1 MIDIWFKKFSTDTFI
16 KQIERT
22 QALACGV
29 RPRIYCNEIMC
40 QMFDFESKY
49 NGCEVVIDDE
59 LDDGVFIIMS
69 CRDKYGNVVLPYI
82 FGNITDDLLDRL
94 YFTLNDYKWA
104 GYPDNIIRKE
114 KVNII
119 EKTFGV
125 KIECPDYSYCICE
138 ELIRLN
144 EEKCGVTSY
153 PVVGI
158 GNSENDKPVI
168 WCKPDV
174 GDEWNIIVPEKDEN
188 GQYHRFYVPE
198 TRACKLVDVKY
209 CYKKEVGD
217 YWFMGKRQI
226 ERVTKEH

>member
-1 MIDIWFKKFSTDTFI
+1 MINIWFKKFSTDTFI

-69 CRDKYGNVVLPYI
+69 CRD
-82 FGNITDDLLDRL
+82 LLDRL

-104 GYPDNIIRKE
+104 GYPDNIIRNE
-114 KVNII
+114 KINII
-119 EKTFGV
+119 EKTFNV
-125 KIECPDYSYCICE
+125 KIECPDYSYCMCE

-144 EEKCGVTSY
+144 EEKCGATSY

-158 GNSENDKPVI
+158 GSSENDKPVI
-168 WCKPDV
+168 LCKSDV

-188 GQYHRFYVPE
+188 GQYHRFCVPNA
-198 TRACKLVDVKY
+198 RSSKLVCVKY
-209 CYKKEVGD
+209 FYKKWMTGILYASAKWKGETND
-217 YWFMGKRQI
+217 
-226 ERVTKEH
+226 